1 MPVRARI
8 LETASRMFRTYGIKS
23 VTMFDISRECGVSK
37 KTVYEHFRDKEELVQ
52 DGVRFLLNRHE
63 QHLED
68 FRQQSANAIEEL
80 LKEVEYIAQMG
91 NTINPVMLFEME
103 KYLPDIWKDVEV
115 FKQERLL
122 QAITANLERGMQEGL
137 YRKDLKLNIMARTRL
152 LQLDM
157 AFEPMQFPAAQF
169 NMHEVMREI
178 TIHFILGVTTM
189 KGRKLA
195 AEYLQIKED

>member
-37 KTVYEHFRDKEELVQ
+37 KTVYEHFKDKEELVQ

-68 FRQQSANAIEEL
+68 FRQHSANAIEEL
-80 LKEVEYIAQMG
+80 LKEEEYIEQVG
-91 NTINPVMLFEME
+91 NTINPVMSFEMQ
-103 KYLPDIWKDVEV
+103 KYLPDIWKHVEV

-122 QAITANLERGMQEGL
+122 QAITANLKRGMREGL

-157 AFEPMQFPAAQF
+157 AFEPSQFPATQF
-169 NMHEVMREI
+169 NMQEVMKEI
-178 TIHFILGVTTM
+178 ASHFILGVTTM

>member
-1 MPVRARI
+1 
-8 LETASRMFRTYGIKS
+8 
-23 VTMFDISRECGVSK
+23 MFDISRECGVSK

-80 LKEVEYIAQMG
+80 LKEVEYIEQVG

-103 KYLPDIWKDVEV
+103 KYLPDTWKDVEV

-122 QAITANLERGMQEGL
+122 QAITANLERGIQEGI
-137 YRKDLKLNIMARTRL
+137 YRSNLNLNIIARTRL
-152 LQLDM
+152 LQLDL

-169 NMHEVMREI
+169 NMHEVIREI

-195 AEYLQIKED
+195 AEYLQVKED

>member
-1 MPVRARI
+1 MPVRERI

-23 VTMFDISRECGVSK
+23 VTMFDIARECGVSK

-63 QHLED
+63 LHLED

-80 LKEVEYIAQMG
+80 LKEVEYMEQLG
-91 NTINPVMLFEME
+91 NSINPVMLFEMQ
-103 KYLPDIWKDVEV
+103 KYLPDIWKEVET
-115 FKQERLL
+115 FKHGRLL
-122 QAITANLERGMQEGL
+122 QAIIANLERGIKEGV
-137 YRKDLKLNIMARTRL
+137 YRNGLKLNIMAHMRMQ
-152 LQLDM
+152 QLDM
-157 AFEPMQFPAAQF
+157 AFEPLKFPVSQF
-169 NMHEVMREI
+169 NMHEVIKEI
-178 TIHFILGVTTM
+178 TTHFILGVTTM

>member
-37 KTVYEHFRDKEELVQ
+37 KTVYEHFKDKEELVQ
-52 DGVRFLLNRHE
+52 DGVRFLLKRHE

-68 FRQQSANAIEEL
+68 FRQHSANAIEEL
-80 LKEVEYIAQMG
+80 LKEVEYIEQVG
-91 NTINPVMLFEME
+91 NTINPVMLFEMQ

-122 QAITANLERGMQEGL
+122 QAITANLERGMREGL
-137 YRKDLKLNIMARTRL
+137 YRKDLKLNIMARMRL

-157 AFEPMQFPAAQF
+157 AFEPSQFSVVQF
-169 NMHEVMREI
+169 NMHEVMKEI
-178 TIHFILGVTTM
+178 ATHFILGVITM

-195 AEYLQIKED
+195 AEYLHIKED

>member
-37 KTVYEHFRDKEELVQ
+37 KTVYEHFKDKEELVQ

-68 FRQQSANAIEEL
+68 FRQHSANAIEEL
-80 LKEVEYIAQMG
+80 LKEVRYIEQVG
-91 NTINPVMLFEME
+91 NTINPVMLFEMQ

-122 QAITANLERGMQEGL
+122 QAITANLERGMREDL
-137 YRKDLKLNIMARTRL
+137 YRKDLKLNIMARMRL

-157 AFEPMQFPAAQF
+157 AFEPSQFPAAQF
-169 NMHEVMREI
+169 NMHEVMKEI
-178 TIHFILGVTTM
+178 AIHFILGVTTM

-195 AEYLQIKED
+195 AAYLQIKED

>member
-37 KTVYEHFRDKEELVQ
+37 KTVYEHFKDKEELVQ

-68 FRQQSANAIEEL
+68 FRQHSANAIEEL
-80 LKEVEYIAQMG
+80 LKEVRYIEQVG
-91 NTINPVMLFEME
+91 NTINPVMLFEMQ

-115 FKQERLL
+115 FRQERLL
-122 QAITANLERGMQEGL
+122 QAITANLERGMREDL
-137 YRKDLKLNIMARTRL
+137 YRKDLKLNIMARMRL

-157 AFEPMQFPAAQF
+157 AFEPSQFPAAQF
-169 NMHEVMREI
+169 NMHEVMKEI
-178 TIHFILGVTTM
+178 AIHFILGVTTM

-195 AEYLQIKED
+195 AAYLQIKED

>member
-37 KTVYEHFRDKEELVQ
+37 KTVYEHFKDKEELVQ

-68 FRQQSANAIEEL
+68 FRQHSANAIEEL
-80 LKEVEYIAQMG
+80 LKEVEYIEQVG
-91 NTINPVMLFEME
+91 NTINPVMLFEMQ

-122 QAITANLERGMQEGL
+122 QAITANLERGMREGL

-157 AFEPMQFPAAQF
+157 AFEPSQFSVAQF
-169 NMHEVMREI
+169 NMHEVMKEI
-178 TIHFILGVTTM
+178 ATHFILGVTTM

-195 AEYLQIKED
+195 AEYLHIKED